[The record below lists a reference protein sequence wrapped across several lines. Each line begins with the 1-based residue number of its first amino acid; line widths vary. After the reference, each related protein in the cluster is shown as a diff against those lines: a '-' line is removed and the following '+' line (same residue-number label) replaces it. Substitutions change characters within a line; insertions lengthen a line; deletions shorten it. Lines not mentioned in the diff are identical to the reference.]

1 MMRQSQYERVIKEIA
16 ETTESLETTR
26 KTIRVLV
33 DRVDSIDTRLEHIQR
48 QIDANL
54 LSMIRVADGYEK
66 IWKSREMFDKHT
78 TAWCFVGTAIGLL
91 FGLILSL

>member
-1 MMRQSQYERVIKEIA
+1 MRQSQYQRVIKEIA
-16 ETTESLETTR
+16 ESKETLETTR
-26 KTIRVLV
+26 KTVRVLV

-48 QIDANL
+48 QIDANF
-54 LSMIRVADGYEK
+54 LSLIRVVDGYEK
-66 IWKSREMFDKHT
+66 IRKSREMFDRHT

>member
-1 MMRQSQYERVIKEIA
+1 MRQSQYERVIKEIA
-16 ETTESLETTR
+16 ETKGSLETTR

-66 IWKSREMFDKHT
+66 IWRSREKFDRHT
-78 TAWCFVGTAIGLL
+78 NAWCFAGCALGFL
-91 FGLILSL
+91 FGLLWSL

>member
-1 MMRQSQYERVIKEIA
+1 MRPSQFQRVIKEIA
-16 ETTESLETTR
+16 ESKETLETTR
-26 KTIRVLV
+26 KTVRVLV

-66 IWKSREMFDKHT
+66 IWKSREMFDRHT